1 MKGYKMKVIGTFET
15 IQENYKYGKLI
26 SIIPVNMISYK
37 YKDYIFTTTID
48 LFEIFISKEL

>member
-1 MKGYKMKVIGTFET
+1 MKVIGTFKT